1 MKLLNSLKTWL
12 RLRTTAGDWQ
22 RTPTPPKAFL
32 IPTRYLCYHDWQANG
47 NDVLWLRELFQDERF
62 QRFLAALR
70 ANVAP
75 AKVEFD
81 KNIALATYYRQ
92 IGHEDV
98 FRGMIELQQFEPEPL
113 KDVPMDYSGAL
124 DEGITRQE
132 IPGNQT

>member
-1 MKLLNSLKTWL
+1 MNLLNRLRAWL
-12 RLRTTAGDWQ
+12 RPRTTARSWQ
-22 RTPTPPKAFL
+22 RTPTLPKAFL

-47 NDVLWLRELFQDERF
+47 NDVLWLREVFQDERF

-70 ANVAP
+70 SNVAP
-75 AKVEFD
+75 VKVEFD
-81 KNIALATYYRQ
+81 KNVALATYYRQ

-98 FRGMIELQQFEPEPL
+98 FRGMIELQEFEPEPL

-124 DEGITRQE
+124 DKGITTEE